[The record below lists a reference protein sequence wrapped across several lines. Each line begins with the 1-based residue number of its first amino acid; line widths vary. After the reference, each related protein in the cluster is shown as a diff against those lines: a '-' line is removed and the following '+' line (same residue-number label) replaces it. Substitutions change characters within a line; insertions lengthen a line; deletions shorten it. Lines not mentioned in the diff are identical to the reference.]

1 MFAFVAKRL
10 LAGVILLVAVSVG
23 TFFLAHAAISD
34 PTVALLGSSA
44 TEGQRVALAAKLG
57 LDRPLLVQFWDW
69 FSHAA
74 VGDFGTSW
82 RNFQSVNAQI
92 AIKLPVTLSVVT
104 FATLI
109 TALIGTTFGMIAG
122 LNPGSWFDRVIKWLS
137 VLLFALP
144 GFWVSLVLVVWF
156 AIQLKW
162 FPAVGYVT
170 PQKSVP
176 LWLRS
181 ITLPAASLALG
192 AIVVVAEQL
201 RNEVIAVNKQDFVR
215 TLRSRGLSA
224 FQVNMHILR
233 NASPAALTVLAVM
246 FVSLLSGAIVV
257 EAIFALPGIGQLTNS
272 SSQIGDIPVLLGITV
287 VSVVFVVIVNFL
299 LDIALGWINPKARVR

>member
-1 MFAFVAKRL
+1 MIAFIAKRL
-10 LAGVILLVAVSVG
+10 AAGLILLVAVSVG

-34 PTVALLGSSA
+34 PTASLLGTTA
-44 TEGQRVALAAKLG
+44 TPAQREALALKLG
-57 LDRPLLVQFWDW
+57 LDRPLAEQFWDW
-69 FSHAA
+69 ARHAI
-74 VGDFGTSW
+74 VGDFGVSW
-82 RNFQSVNAQI
+82 RNFQPVGKLI

-104 FATLI
+104 FATII
-109 TALIGTTFGMIAG
+109 TALVGTLFGMVAG
-122 LNPGSWFDRVIKWLS
+122 LHPNSVFDRAIKGVS
-137 VLLFALP
+137 VVLFALP

-170 PQKSVP
+170 PNQS
-176 LWLRS
+176 LGGWLRS
-181 ITLPAASLALG
+181 ITLPAVSLALG

-215 TLRSRGLSA
+215 TLRSRGLSSW
-224 FQVNMHILR
+224 QVNVHILR

-257 EAIFALPGIGQLTNS
+257 EAIFSLPGIGQLTNS

-287 VSVVFVVIVNFL
+287 VSVVFVVLVNFL
-299 LDIALGWINPKARVR
+299 LDIALGWINPKVRVK